1 MNRERE
7 LKYIARSSVP
17 PLLPPGWSLGRES
30 AVKEITDIYLD
41 HTASLISRGWAL
53 RRRETAGAPTRYTL
67 KRNATQTGA
76 FHQRDE
82 IERESDQI
90 PVEIVHEIGVQL
102 ASELQ
107 EVVRL
112 QQRRRSW
119 SLHLDG
125 SPVADLTMD
134 EIWSGHTHWSELEV
148 EFIPSINDGDATEL
162 AEILQEFFAQDET
175 LTPSRQS
182 KLESAIAAL

>member
-7 LKYIARSSVP
+7 LKYITRSSVP
-17 PLLPPGWSLGRES
+17 PLLPHGWSLSRES
-30 AVKEITDIYLD
+30 AVKEINDIYLD
-41 HTASLISRGWAL
+41 HAATLISRGWAL
-53 RRRETAGAPTRYTL
+53 RRRETVGAPTCYTL

-90 PVEIVHEIGVQL
+90 PNEIVHEIGAQF

-107 EVVRL
+107 EVVRIR
-112 QQRRRSW
+112 QVRRSW

-125 SPVADLTMD
+125 SVVADLTMD
-134 EIWSGHTHWSELEV
+134 EIWSGHTQWSELEV
-148 EFIPSINDGDATEL
+148 EFLPSINNEAATKL
-162 AEILQEFFAQDET
+162 AEILQELFAHDKA
-175 LTPSRQS
+175 LTPSRHS
-182 KLESAIAAL
+182 KLETAIAAL